1 MVTGYIKM
9 SRVTFGKFRGS
20 GEPNMGGG
28 GFSNM
33 TTDKFSKIVN
43 IKKFVGTSKA
53 QNVLS
58 GNYLT

>member
-1 MVTGYIKM
+1 
-9 SRVTFGKFRGS
+9 
-20 GEPNMGGG
+20 MGGG